1 MSGLLMLFVGSTDAW
16 SQCSGSSAAFTLQ
29 YDTAFNGNGN
39 AIVNLSLPKF
49 DPSLGTLL
57 SVDLSSSVGLQ
68 YSYIL
73 ENPTASSKLFKTRI
87 VRTDEITSTALDP
100 YSVYAANQ
108 TPQYTVTL
116 AAGQSLPVGPG
127 FMRYSLANTV
137 NDARL
142 VNFMGAGTVDL
153 AYETGTSASVTA
165 TLPWQLN
172 FSSVIDTTHL
182 RLTYNYCST
191 TLLASN
197 LNVFTATVFKGKV
210 VLNWKQANPETGR
223 VYTVQFSND
232 GRQYIDLA
240 RIQEEPA
247 GDYQYTW
254 LNTQN
259 SGKVFFRIAE
269 TNPDHATYYSATR
282 SLQLN
287 GNESNIKLYPTICT
301 NSTLHAELPY
311 NADWQVVF
319 FAADGR
325 KFTEKLP
332 VNMTA
337 AKLTIAPEMTNGLYT
352 VELSNTKTSE
362 KLVTRILL
370 RR

>member
-1 MSGLLMLFVGSTDAW
+1 MLFVGGSNAW

-29 YDTAFNGNGN
+29 YDTVFNGNGN
-39 AIVNLSLPKF
+39 TIVSLSLPKF
-49 DPSLGTLL
+49 DPSVGTLL
-57 SVDLSSSVGLQ
+57 SVDITSSVGLQ

-73 ENPTASSKLFKTRI
+73 ENPTATSKLFRTRI

-116 AAGQSLPVGPG
+116 TPGQSLPVGPG
-127 FMRYSLANTV
+127 FMRYNLANTV
-137 NDARL
+137 NDARM

-197 LNVFTATVFKGKV
+197 LNVFTATPFKGKV
-210 VLNWKQANPETGR
+210 VLNWKQTNPESGR
-223 VYTVQFSND
+223 IYKVQFSND

-240 RIQEEPA
+240 SIEERSS

-269 TNPDHATYYSATR
+269 TNPDHSTYYSATR
-282 SLQLN
+282 SLQL
-287 GNESNIKLYPTICT
+287 GAGESNIKIYPTICT
-301 NSTLHAELPY
+301 NSTLNAELPY
-311 NADWQVVF
+311 NADWQVLF
-319 FAADGR
+319 IAADGR

-332 VNMTA
+332 LNMTN
-337 AKLTIAPEMTNGLYT
+337 AKVNIASGMTNGLYT
-352 VELSNTKTSE
+352 VELTNTKTSE
-362 KLVTRILL
+362 KLITRILL